1 MLDSLVMMFMGITR
15 DARVNKESYEKI
27 TIYDAYITLSR
38 KHEES
43 LSKALQLLIF
53 PNGIE
58 KFLRSSFLL
67 ADCEFV

>member
-1 MLDSLVMMFMGITR
+1 MMFMGITR

-38 KHEES
+38 KYEES